1 MLARAFELAQI
12 AFKGVDGKMRKDSVA
27 NELSTNL
34 RLVDERIGLALSD
47 AELCDVVLDVTLIV
61 ISVIGVV
68 ELFAA

>member
-1 MLARAFELAQI
+1 
-12 AFKGVDGKMRKDSVA
+12 MRKDSVA

-34 RLVDERIGLALSD
+34 RLDDERIGLALSD
-47 AELCDVVLDVTLIV
+47 AELCDVALDVTLIV